1 MGKNAQLELEIE
13 EITQMLDK
21 INSGFT
27 IAFRAVSS
35 QSKLINRRRK
45 FIWEQFKNI
54 F

>member
-21 INSGFT
+21 ISSGIT
-27 IAFRAVSS
+27 TVYRSVSS
-35 QSKLINRRRK
+35 QSKLINHRRK